1 MVEFVEKLNFFN
13 ENSNP
18 DKLCIQWF
26 PVNRLLKT
34 VKTLKYLNKRQRE
47 IVIYIF
53 FSQNQ
58 NLINRNLMKNVN
70 TTCCYYMYIVY
81 FYC

>member
-1 MVEFVEKLNFFN
+1 MLELVEKLNFFN

-34 VKTLKYLNKRQRE
+34 VKTLKYLNKRHRG
-47 IVIYIF
+47 IVIF
-53 FSQNQ
+53 FFTKSKFNKPEF
-58 NLINRNLMKNVN
+58 NEKCEHYVLLLYVH
-70 TTCCYYMYIVY
+70 CLFIVS
-81 FYC
+81 